1 MQRESMIF
9 RTIPNPNRVTEEEK
23 KESFYKHRIQTN
35 DAASMSNS
43 IAVAEYP
50 DIPSSEIN

>member
-9 RTIPNPNRVTEEEK
+9 RTIPNRNNEEEK
-23 KESFYKHRIQTN
+23 KESFSKRRIQTN
-35 DAASMSNS
+35 DGASMSNS

-50 DIPSSEIN
+50 EHANSEFN